1 VWHGFSVFLSLS
13 SSPRLVR
20 VTTISLV
27 AFRDK
32 RGVVI
37 RYMRFLLSGRAWMA
51 SSDWAPLV
59 EKDWLVCPSCSGV
72 NRRLFLLA
80 PMDVEL

>member
-1 VWHGFSVFLSLS
+1 MGFLSSLSLS
-13 SSPRLVR
+13 FSPRLVR

-27 AFRDK
+27 ASHDK

-37 RYMRFLLSGRAWMA
+37 RYMRFLLSGHAWMA
-51 SSDWAPLV
+51 SSDWVPLV
-59 EKDWLVCPSCSGV
+59 EKDWLLVRPTCSGV